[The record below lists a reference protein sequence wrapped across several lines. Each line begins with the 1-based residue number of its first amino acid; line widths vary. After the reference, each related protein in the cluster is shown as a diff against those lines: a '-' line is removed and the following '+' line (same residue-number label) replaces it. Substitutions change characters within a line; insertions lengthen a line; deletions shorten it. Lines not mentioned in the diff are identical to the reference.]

1 MNRSPL
7 AAGLALALVAPVTLS
22 APASSVDAENAAET
36 LDAVVVT
43 ATRSPVPIARGLA
56 STTVLDR
63 AAIEQAQAPDLI
75 DLLARQAGIDVSR
88 TGGPGS
94 ASTLFLRGGNSNHVL
109 VLVDGV
115 RVNSV
120 QQGLYDFANLPLER
134 IERIE
139 IVRGP
144 RAALWGSD
152 AIGGV
157 IQFFTR
163 DPGQRGAQ
171 MRFGNDQRIEGAAQW
186 GVSGERGSL
195 GIGGGVQDIEGYN
208 VSAPTSFGF
217 DPDRDGFRNR
227 HLSLGGRTTL
237 GTQALGVNLLSTVA
251 DVEFDRGLTQ
261 SHAASG
267 GATLAGP
274 LAARWSHSLAL
285 GEARE
290 DLKTLSSFGSRF
302 ESRRR
307 SADWLHDLMLG
318 DRHALL
324 FGLNHVEEDG
334 VSRNAADA
342 VIYDRSRR
350 NTGLFTAWRG
360 AFGAQHWDLAARS
373 DDSSQF
379 GRTNTAQAAW
389 GLTFG
394 PGWRLRA
401 SWGQGFRAPN
411 TNELY
416 SPGFGGFF
424 AGNPDLG
431 PERSRSA
438 ELGLGWQGERG
449 GVEVSAYR
457 SRVTD
462 LIAFTG
468 PTFAATNINQARLD
482 GVELDGRWTL
492 GEATLRGNL
501 GWQRAENVTTGAA
514 LLRRAPRKAA
524 VSLDVPASTG
534 LRFGL
539 DATVVARRQD
549 FDGPLGGYTRIDL
562 RAEADLGPAW
572 VLRARVENL
581 LDRRYTLASGFTPPE
596 RGLLVELAWRPD
608 R

>member
-7 AAGLALALVAPVTLS
+7 AAGLALALVAPIVVA
-22 APASSVDAENAAET
+22 APASSAEGSDAAET
-36 LDAVVVT
+36 LDTVVVT
-43 ATRSPVPIARGLA
+43 ATRSPMPIARGLA

-75 DLLARQAGIDVSR
+75 DLLARQAGVDVSR

-94 ASTLFLRGGNSNHVL
+94 VSTLFLRGGNSNHVL

-120 QQGLYDFANLPLER
+120 QQGLYDFSSLPIDR

-157 IQFFTR
+157 IQIFTR
-163 DPGQRGAQ
+163 DPGQHGAQ
-171 MRFGNDQRIEGAAQW
+171 TRFGSFQRVEGSAQW
-186 GVSGERGSL
+186 GVSGERGSF
-195 GIGGGVQDIEGYN
+195 GIGGGVQDVEGYN
-208 VSAPTSFGF
+208 VSTPRSFGF

-237 GTQALGVNLLSTVA
+237 GTQALGMNLLSTVA

-261 SHAASG
+261 SHSVSG
-267 GATLAGP
+267 GATLGGP

-307 SADWLHDLMLG
+307 SADWLHDLSLAEG
-318 DRHALL
+318 QALL
-324 FGLNHVEEDG
+324 FGVNRVAEDA
-334 VSRNAADA
+334 VSRNASNA
-342 VIYDRSRR
+342 VVYDRSRS
-350 NTGLFTAWRG
+350 NTGVFTAWRG
-360 AFGAQHWDLAARS
+360 TIGAQQWDLAARR
-373 DDSSQF
+373 DDNSQF
-379 GRTNTAQAAW
+379 GQATTAQAAW
-389 GLTFG
+389 GLAFG
-394 PGWRLRA
+394 DGWRLRA

-424 AGNPDLG
+424 AGNPNLD

-438 ELGLGWQGERG
+438 ELGLGWQGADG
-449 GVEVSAYR
+449 GLELSAYR

-462 LIAFTG
+462 LIAFAG
-468 PTFAATNINQARLD
+468 PTFGATNINQARLD

-492 GEATLRGNL
+492 GRLGIRGNV
-501 GWQRAENVTTGAA
+501 GWQRAENAVTGAP

-524 VSLDVPASTG
+524 LSLDLPANDW

-539 DATVVARRQD
+539 DATAASRRQD
-549 FDGPLGGYTRIDL
+549 FDGPLGGYTRFDL
-562 RAEADLGPAW
+562 RAEADLGPDWA
-572 VLRARVENL
+572 LRARLENL
-581 LDRRYTLASGFTPPE
+581 LDRRYTLASGFAPPE
-596 RGLLVELAWRPD
+596 RSLLVELAWRPG

>member
-7 AAGLALALVAPVTLS
+7 AAGLALALAVPLAS
-22 APASSVDAENAAET
+22 AAPAPPADMSGAET

-43 ATRSPVPIARGLA
+43 ATRSPTPIARGLA
-56 STTVLDR
+56 ATTVLDR

-94 ASTLFLRGGNSNHVL
+94 VSTLFLRGGNSNHVL

-120 QQGLYDFANLPLER
+120 QQGLYDFGSLPIDR

-157 IQFFTR
+157 IQIFTR
-163 DPGQRGAQ
+163 DPGQGGAQ
-171 MRFGNDQRIEGAAQW
+171 VRVGSFDRSEVAAQW

-195 GIGGGVQDIEGYN
+195 GLGGGVQDVGGYN
-208 VSAPTSFGF
+208 VSTPTSFGF

-261 SHAASG
+261 SHSVSG
-267 GATLAGP
+267 GATLGGP
-274 LAARWSHSLAL
+274 LAARWTHSLAL

-307 SADWLHDLMLG
+307 SIDWLHDLALG
-318 DRHALL
+318 ERHALL
-324 FGLNHVEEDG
+324 FGLNHVDEDAL
-334 VSRNAADA
+334 SRNATNA
-342 VIYDRSRR
+342 VVYDRSRR
-350 NTGLFTAWRG
+350 NTGVFTAWRG
-360 AFGAQHWDLAARS
+360 AFGAQQWDLTART

-389 GLTFG
+389 GVAFG
-394 PGWRLRA
+394 DGWRLRA

-416 SPGFGGFF
+416 SPGFGGLF
-424 AGNPDLG
+424 AGNPALD

-438 ELGLGWQGERG
+438 ELGLGWQGTTAGLEL
-449 GVEVSAYR
+449 SAYR

-468 PTFAATNINQARLD
+468 PTFGATNINQARLD
-482 GVELDGRWTL
+482 GVELDGRWEL
-492 GEATLRGNL
+492 GRIGLRGNL
-501 GWQRAENVTTGAA
+501 GWQRAENATTGAP

-524 VSLDVPASTG
+524 VSVDIPANNW

-539 DATVVARRQD
+539 DATAASRRQD
-549 FDGPLGGYTRIDL
+549 FDGPLGGYTRFDL
-562 RAEADLGPAW
+562 RAEAALGADW
-572 VLRARVENL
+572 ALRARVENL
-581 LDRRYTLASGFTPPE
+581 FDRRYTLASGFTTPD
-596 RGLLVELAWRPD
+596 RSLLVEIAWRPT